1 LLRLET
7 TTGGTNMELNS
18 ATSHYAMDINIAET
32 DKHVL
37 QALWYFCV
45 SEKYIYLINYTYLCL
60 IY

>member
-1 LLRLET
+1 
-7 TTGGTNMELNS
+7 MELSS

-45 SEKYIYLINYTYLCL
+45 SEKYIYLIIHTFVWF
-60 IY
+60 IK

>member
-1 LLRLET
+1 
-7 TTGGTNMELNS
+7 MELNS